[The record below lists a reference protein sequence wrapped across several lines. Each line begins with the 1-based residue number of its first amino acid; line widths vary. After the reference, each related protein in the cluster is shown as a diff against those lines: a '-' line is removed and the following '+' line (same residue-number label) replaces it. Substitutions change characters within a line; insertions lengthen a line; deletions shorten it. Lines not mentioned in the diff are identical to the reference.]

1 MKKNLN
7 GNVAEIV
14 NLLNDERTNSLN
26 SYKEARYF
34 ISVKYG
40 HYYIQVA
47 NSDGCWVLRVR
58 DENVQEVVPEDPN
71 IHRFWW
77 GKTRSKDIT
86 GRDYGFYLGRKWC
99 GSLVERAAEEAIR
112 IINEYEDDIEWEN
125 LMDESQKMT
134 DSTKEFENEVED
146 LGAQIDSYMSE
157 TESLMD
163 EVDENGETGWQK
175 NAISENMNRIY
186 NILTDMFNEKTRWLA
201 DLSRITGCNMTPW
214 DVYSDDYFIDLGH
227 GIELD
232 IFNANI
238 TDFFEDLLNT
248 LFERYE
254 DHENQDLASEML
266 DLRDTLYHYLA
277 VA

>member
-1 MKKNLN
+1 
-7 GNVAEIV
+7 
-14 NLLNDERTNSLN
+14 
-26 SYKEARYF
+26 
-34 ISVKYG
+34 
-40 HYYIQVA
+40 
-47 NSDGCWVLRVR
+47 
-58 DENVQEVVPEDPN
+58 
-71 IHRFWW
+71 
-77 GKTRSKDIT
+77 
-86 GRDYGFYLGRKWC
+86 
-99 GSLVERAAEEAIR
+99 
-112 IINEYEDDIEWEN
+112 
-125 LMDESQKMT
+125 MDESQKMT

-146 LGAQIDSYMSE
+146 LAAQIDSYMDE

-175 NAISENMNRIY
+175 NAISENINRIY
-186 NILTDMFNEKTRWLA
+186 NLLTDIFNEKNRWLA

-238 TDFFEDLLNT
+238 TYFFDDLLNT

-266 DLRDTLYHYLA
+266 DLRDTLFHYLA

>member
-1 MKKNLN
+1 MEKNLN

-14 NLLNDERTNSLN
+14 NLLNDARTRS
-26 SYKEARYF
+26 SKEGKYS
-34 ISVKYG
+34 INVKYG
-40 HYYIQVA
+40 EYSIQVA
-47 NSDGCWVLRVR
+47 NGDGFWVLRVY
-58 DENVQEVVPEDPN
+58 DDNVQEVIPEDPN
-71 IHRFWW
+71 IWKFLW

-86 GRDYGFYLGRKWC
+86 GRDYGICLGRRWC
-99 GSLVERAAEEAIR
+99 GSLVERAAEEAIK
-112 IINEYEDDIEWEN
+112 IINKYEDDLDWEN
-125 LMDESQKMT
+125 LMDEGQKIT
-134 DSTKEFENEVED
+134 DRTSEFENKTED
-146 LGAQIDSYMSE
+146 LAAQIDSYMDE
-157 TESLMD
+157 TEKLMD

-186 NILTDMFNEKTRWLA
+186 NLLTDMFNEKTSWLA
-201 DLSRITGCNMTPW
+201 DLSKITDCDMTPW

-238 TDFFEDLLNT
+238 TAFFEDLLNT